1 MVHELQNG
9 RENPDGADQGFIAS
23 YFPELL
29 DKPLFHPPP
38 NGTKLDGTYR
48 LPLGYQMDASYYYL
62 KLRWS
67 IPCGPNSVITFPGAP
82 WLKPWYWWAW
92 PVLPLGLQWHEKRL
106 QTLGYGT
113 DMAVILVQSA
123 IYLGIIAMTR
133 LAKPSLSKLC
143 YRRSDKSITLVQ
155 NILKLVALW
164 SILAAYI
171 TPFFIIPPT
180 IHPMLGWPLYFL
192 GALALCLVAVNA
204 FLLPMLSVLMPWFGI
219 IGVLIVMAFP
229 WYSDGVV
236 RALCVFG
243 YAFCAAPFLWTSIT
257 RIMAGLQVS
266 LEREGFMPRLGESS
280 PPSWF
285 NKLY

>member
-1 MVHELQNG
+1 MLPKRAGLTASPYALELQPTFSLIKKKYSRINNQ
-9 RENPDGADQGFIAS
+9 EEEKNFAGA
-23 YFPELL
+23 YP
-29 DKPLFHPPP
+29 
-38 NGTKLDGTYR
+38 
-48 LPLGYQMDASYYYL
+48 
-62 KLRWS
+62 
-67 IPCGPNSVITFPGAP
+67 PNSVITFPGAP

-143 YRRSDKSITLVQ
+143 YRRSDKSITLVR

-192 GALALCLVAVNA
+192 GALALCLVAINA
-204 FLLPMLSVLMPWFGI
+204 FLLPMLPVLMSWFGI

-229 WYSDGVV
+229 WYSDGGSKS
-236 RALCVFG
+236 F
-243 YAFCAAPFLWTSIT
+243 
-257 RIMAGLQVS
+257 VS

>member
-1 MVHELQNG
+1 MLKTVDFLNRLVRSHRVLCLFALWYHFPLKYACYSKNW
-9 RENPDGADQGFIAS
+9 FI
-23 YFPELL
+23 
-29 DKPLFHPPP
+29 LFV
-38 NGTKLDGTYR
+38 R
-48 LPLGYQMDASYYYL
+48 
-62 KLRWS
+62 
-67 IPCGPNSVITFPGAP
+67 
-82 WLKPWYWWAW
+82 
-92 PVLPLGLQWHEKRL
+92 
-106 QTLGYGT
+106 YGT
-113 DMAVILVQSA
+113 DMAVILIQSA
-123 IYLGIIAMTR
+123 IYVGIIALTR
-133 LAKPSLSKLC
+133 LARPSLSKLC

-171 TPFFIIPPT
+171 SPFFIIPPT

-192 GALALCLVAVNA
+192 GSLSLCLVAVNA
-204 FLLPMLSVLMPWFGI
+204 FLLPVLPVLMPWFGI

-229 WYSDGVV
+229 WYPDGVV

-266 LEREGFMPRLGESS
+266 LEREGFMPRLGDSS